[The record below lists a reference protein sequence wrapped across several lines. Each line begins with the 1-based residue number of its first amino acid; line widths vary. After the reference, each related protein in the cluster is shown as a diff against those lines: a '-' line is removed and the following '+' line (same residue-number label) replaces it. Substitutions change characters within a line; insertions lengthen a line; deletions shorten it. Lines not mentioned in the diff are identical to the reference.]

1 MAMGKIKSVTN
12 QNKKGV
18 NYIESKTS
26 RGYQTMDITF
36 KEMLTPD
43 DVKQRLFVGKSKVY
57 EILRSGRLKSVRIG
71 RQYRVSES
79 ALQSYIEEQKWEDY
93 EINK

>member
-1 MAMGKIKSVTN
+1 MERNEIVRD
-12 QNKKGV
+12 QNKKEV
-18 NYIESKTS
+18 NYIESRTS
-26 RGYQTMDITF
+26 TGYQKMDIAF

-57 EILRSGRLKSVRIG
+57 EILRSGKLKSLRIG

-79 ALQSYIEEQKWEDY
+79 ALQDYIEEQKWEDY